1 MNKTAKIT
9 LTVPMDKVPREVGRL
24 LDDLTVE
31 LEELLTLTK
40 QCVANENHI
49 YVAETIDS
57 IRKRMNLIDLSYE
70 DCYTILLGYVKHK
83 TGEAIKNTKQNTQTE
98 TSTNGD
104 NANE

>member
-9 LTVPMDKVPREVGRL
+9 LTVPMEKVPREVGRI
-24 LDDLTVE
+24 LDDLTFE
-31 LEELLTLTK
+31 LEEMLQLTK

-49 YVAETIDS
+49 YVAESIDS
-57 IRKRMNLIDLSYE
+57 IRKRMNLVDLSYE
-70 DCYTILLGYVKHK
+70 DCYNILLGYVKYK
-83 TGEAIKNTKQNTQTE
+83 TEEAMKNTKQNTQTE